1 MAAADKK
8 TTYTAAE
15 VAVLEDT
22 IQSQQNQIQAQQE
35 QIDELKRKLDHMN
48 EVFANAQRARFGQS
62 SEKTSYVFSDDQI
75 CLFNEAEKE
84 QDHKTAEPTEDT
96 FTVKAHARK
105 KKRTLDEMTAN
116 LPEKEILLELPESQL
131 ICDKCG
137 GKLKAIGKKFVRR
150 EMQVIP
156 RQVKILAYY
165 TVTYACDHCEKDTGF
180 AYIVSAKPPVPLMKH
195 SLASPSS
202 VADIMAKKYAD
213 GLPLARQEKI
223 WAREGV
229 ELSRATMSNWVIQC
243 SQTWLKPLYKHMKQ
257 RLLEQ
262 NVIHA
267 DETVVQV
274 LKEDGKSATS
284 ESRMWVYASGERGQ
298 KSVRIFEYQPDR
310 SGKRPE
316 SFLRGFTGCLV
327 TDGYAG
333 YNLVQKVIHC
343 GCWAHMK
350 RKWREAMPDGATV
363 KTSKAAVGFQYCN
376 KLFSLEKKCANLKD
390 KYRKEYRQNV
400 MLPVLEEYFCWVN
413 TLNPEKGSKLADA
426 VTYAKNQKT
435 ALCAFVQHGD
445 VPISNNLAE
454 NAIRPFAVG
463 RKNWLFCD
471 TVKGAES
478 SAIVYSMVETAK
490 ANGIDPYDYLFYV
503 LSVLPYYGKSVSH
516 ERLETLMP
524 WSKEAQQRYRE
535 GAQVEAE

>member
-1 MAAADKK
+1 MSAKQKK
-8 TTYTAAE
+8 NTYTAAE
-15 VAVLEDT
+15 VAALEDK
-22 IQSQQNQIQAQQE
+22 IQQQQNE
-35 QIDELKRKLDHMN
+35 IDELKRRLEHMN

-62 SEKTSYVFSDDQI
+62 SEKASYVLSADQI
-75 CLFNEAEKE
+75 SLFNEAEKE
-84 QDHKTAEPTEDT
+84 QDHKAEEPTEET

-116 LPEKEILLELPESQL
+116 LPEEEIVLELPEDQL
-131 ICDKCG
+131 ICGKCG
-137 GKLKAIGKKFVRR
+137 GTFKPIGKKFVRH
-150 EMQVIP
+150 ELQIIP
-156 RQVKILAYY
+156 RQVKLLAYY

-180 AYIVSAKPPVPLMKH
+180 AHIANVKPPVPLMKH

-229 ELSRATMSNWVIQC
+229 ELSRATMANWVIQC
-243 SQTWLKPLYKHMKQ
+243 SEVWLKPLYRHMKQ

-262 NVIHA
+262 TVIHA

-274 LKEDGKSATS
+274 LKEDGKPASS
-284 ESRMWVYASGERGQ
+284 ESRMWVYGSGER
-298 KSVRIFEYQPDR
+298 SATPIRIFEYQPDR

-316 SFLRGFTGCLV
+316 SFLRGFTGKLV

-333 YNLVQKVIHC
+333 YNSVAKVTHV

-350 RKWREAMPDGATV
+350 RKWHEAMPKGATV
-363 KTSKAAVGFQYCN
+363 QTSKAAVGYQYCN
-376 KLFSLEKKCANLKD
+376 RLFALEKKCANLND
-390 KYRKEYRQNV
+390 KLRKEYRQNFIR
-400 MLPVLEEYFCWVN
+400 PVLEEYFCWVN
-413 TLNPEKGSKLADA
+413 TLNPEQGSKLETAMK
-426 VTYAKNQKT
+426 YAQNQRGP
-435 ALCAFVQHGD
+435 LSAFIDHGD

-478 SAIVYSMVETAK
+478 SAIVYSLVETAK
-490 ANGIDPYDYLFYV
+490 ANGIEPYNYLLCV
-503 LSVLPYYGKSVSH
+503 LSTLPYWGKSVSH
-516 ERLETLMP
+516 DMLETLMP
-524 WSKEAQQRYRE
+524 WGSEVQQRYCKFRSLSHTCTDI
-535 GAQVEAE
+535 

>member
-1 MAAADKK
+1 MAAANKK

-22 IQSQQNQIQAQQE
+22 IQSQQSQIQAQQA

-48 EVFANAQRARFGQS
+48 EVFANSQRARFGQS
-62 SEKTSYVFSDDQI
+62 SEKASYVLSQDQMS
-75 CLFNEAEKE
+75 LFNEAEKE
-84 QDHKTAEPTEDT
+84 QDHKAEEPTQET
-96 FTVKAHARK
+96 FTVKAHARR
-105 KKRTLDEMTAN
+105 KKRTLEEMTAN
-116 LPEKEILLELPESQL
+116 LPEKEILLELPEDQR
-131 ICDKCG
+131 ICGKCG
-137 GKLKAIGKKFVRR
+137 GTFKAIGKKFVRH
-150 EMQVIP
+150 ELQVIP
-156 RQVKILAYY
+156 RQVKLLAYY

-180 AYIVSAKPPVPLMKH
+180 AHLANVKPPVPLMKH

-229 ELSRATMSNWVIQC
+229 ELSRATMANWVIQC

-262 NVIHA
+262 SVIHA

-274 LKEDGKSATS
+274 LKEDGKPATS
-284 ESRMWVYASGERGQ
+284 ESRMWVYGSGER
-298 KSVRIFEYQPDR
+298 SETLIRIFEYQPDR

-316 SFLRGFTGCLV
+316 SFLRGFTGKLV

-333 YNLVQKVIHC
+333 YNAVANVTHF

-350 RKWREAMPDGATV
+350 RKWREAMPKGATV
-363 KTSKAAVGFQYCN
+363 QTSKAAVGYQYCN
-376 KLFSLEKKCANLKD
+376 KLFALEKKCADLKD
-390 KYRKEYRQNV
+390 KYRKEYRQNI

-413 TLNPEKGSKLADA
+413 TLNPEAGSKLETAMK
-426 VTYAKNQKT
+426 YAQNQRGP
-435 ALCAFVQHGD
+435 LSAFIDHPD

-471 TVKGAES
+471 TAKGAES
-478 SAIVYSMVETAK
+478 SAIVYSLVETAK
-490 ANGIDPYDYLFYV
+490 ASGIDPYDYLFYV
-503 LSVLPYYGKSVSH
+503 LSVLPYYGKSTSH
-516 ERLETLMP
+516 EMLETLMP
-524 WSKEAQQRYRE
+524 WSREVQQHCGDEAQ
-535 GAQVEAE
+535 AETE